1 MSTELTGSVKPSVYI
16 EASIVSYLASRP
28 SRDVIIAARQAISHD
43 WWSNHR
49 YRFDLRISAL
59 VEEEICRGDDEVA
72 KRRLG
77 WVAEIPS
84 LKISDQATEL
94 AGQLLAEGVIPAGSK
109 DDALHIAIAA
119 AQGADFLLTWNF
131 RHINNAETKSA
142 ITRVVESCGFVCPH
156 ICSPEELGGVSD
168 D

>member
-1 MSTELTGSVKPSVYI
+1 MKPSIYI
-16 EASIVSYLASRP
+16 ESSIVGYLASRP
-28 SRDVIIAARQAISHD
+28 SRDVIVAARQAISHD

-49 YRFDLRISAL
+49 HRFDLRISAL
-59 VEEEICRGDDEVA
+59 VEEEICRGDNEAA
-72 KRRLG
+72 KRRLD

-84 LKISDQATEL
+84 LEISDQAAEL
-94 AGQLLAEGVIPAGSK
+94 ARQLLAEGAIPAGNE

-142 ITRVVESCGFVCPH
+142 IARIVESCGFICPQ